1 MTENN
6 RRVTCIPARE
16 VAIQYN
22 GQAIQTQRKRVAAYC
37 RVSTEEEEQQ
47 SSFETQVA
55 YYTQLINSNPDWK
68 MVGVFADEGISGTQT
83 KKRTEFLKLMQL
95 CEEGKVDL
103 ILVKSISRFA
113 RNTLD
118 ALNYV
123 RKLKEKNIAIIF
135 EKENINTLDLSSE
148 MILTLYS
155 SFAQAESESISKN
168 ITWAIR
174 KEFKQGKVRMSCANV
189 LGYTKSDDGSWV
201 IVPEEARVIRMIDI
215 AFLSGMSMTQIK
227 VMLEKLG
234 AKTARGNSI
243 WHTGTI
249 QQLLKSEKYVGD
261 VLLQKTFV
269 ADVLTHKVKKNEGEL
284 PQYYVKD
291 HHPAIRSRETAYLIQ
306 AELARRNTIKSNSA
320 TAEIKKGKY
329 SGKYALTGILVCGE
343 CGTAYRRVTW
353 ARNGKKKVVWRC
365 INRLNNGTEQC
376 KHSPSLEEGALQE
389 SIMKAINRYIT
400 SRDELQAL
408 LKESLVATQDIVEEK
423 TEDEFSRKIK
433 DLEQSMMDLSDWLDM
448 NKEDGD
454 YIEKLIKDLE
464 NELEQLYQAKV
475 PNQGQQIDDVQNKI
489 IDKEI
494 LQWIEQQ
501 EGKLEQY
508 NDMLVRKIVKR
519 IVVVQHDKI
528 EIEFQDGKKEAMILS
543 M

>member
-22 GQAIQTQRKRVAAYC
+22 DQAIQTQKKRVAAYC

-123 RKLKEKNIAIIF
+123 RKLKDKNIAIIF

-234 AKTARGNSI
+234 AKTARGNST

-306 AELARRNTIKSNSA
+306 AELARRNAIKSNSA
-320 TAEIKKGKY
+320 TSEIKKGKY

-389 SIMKAINRYIT
+389 AIMKAINRYIA
-400 SRDELQAL
+400 SREELQAL
-408 LKESLVATQDIVEEK
+408 LKESLTATQDSVEEK

-433 DLEQSMMDLSDWLDM
+433 DLEQSVMDLSDWLDM

-464 NELEQLYQAKV
+464 NELKQLYQAKV

-494 LQWIEQQ
+494 LQWIKQQ

-508 NDMLVRKIVKR
+508 NDMLVRKIIKR

-528 EIEFQDGKKEAMILS
+528 EIEFKDGEKIDVLVRQ
-543 M
+543 

>member
-47 SSFETQVA
+47 SSFETQVV

-68 MVGVFADEGISGTQT
+68 MVGFFADEGISGTQT
-83 KKRTEFLKLMQL
+83 KKRTEFLKLMKL

-113 RNTLD
+113 CNTLD

-234 AKTARGNSI
+234 ARTARGKST

-284 PQYYVKD
+284 PQYYVKN

-306 AELARRNTIKSNSA
+306 AELARRNAIKSNSA

-329 SGKYALTGILVCGE
+329 SGKYALTSILVCGE
-343 CGTAYRRVTW
+343 CGAAYRRVTW
-353 ARNGKKKVVWRC
+353 ARNGKKKIVWRC
-365 INRLNNGTEQC
+365 INRLNNGIEQC

-389 SIMKAINRYIT
+389 AIMKAINRYIA
-400 SRDELQAL
+400 SREELQAL
-408 LKESLVATQDIVEEK
+408 LKESLTATQDSVEEK

-433 DLEQSMMDLSDWLDM
+433 DLEQSMMDLSEWLDI
-448 NKEDGD
+448 NNGDED

-464 NELEQLYQAKV
+464 MELEQLYQAKI
-475 PNQGQQIDDVQNKI
+475 PKLSQPMNNVQDKM

-508 NDMLVRKIVKR
+508 NDMLVRKIIKR

-528 EIEFQDGKKEAMILS
+528 EIEFKDCKKVIHVV
-543 M
+543 